1 VPLENISQIEK
12 SIYQK
17 LDTTYSSLADEIKE
31 KKDLTPEI
39 EKEIK

>member
-1 VPLENISQIEK
+1 
-12 SIYQK
+12 

-39 EKEIK
+39 EKEIKWLISEILKEWSYN